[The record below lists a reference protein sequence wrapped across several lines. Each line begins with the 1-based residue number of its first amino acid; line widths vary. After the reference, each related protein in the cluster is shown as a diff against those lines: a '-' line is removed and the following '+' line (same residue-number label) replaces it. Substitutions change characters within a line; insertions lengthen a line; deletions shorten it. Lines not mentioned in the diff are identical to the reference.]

1 MKAQY
6 SKYYIVYL
14 YKGVVIDQV
23 QLVYLNIQ
31 QKFYMEKVLTN
42 EQRINVQ
49 EKFSKI
55 FVWKISKLM
64 GKGKMCKG

>member
-1 MKAQY
+1 
-6 SKYYIVYL
+6 
-14 YKGVVIDQV
+14 
-23 QLVYLNIQ
+23 
-31 QKFYMEKVLTN
+31 MEKVLTN